1 MRILYQDYILYNTYP
16 GFSGKKKYT
25 TLFSPYC
32 FWGMDLG
39 NQRQRLNIP
48 IPHRLPRS
56 GQWNY
61 IWSGFSCPQEW
72 WNQCNMDILRSKQM
86 LPRKQTV
93 FSSIWLCS
101 CFFFNNYKIWQQK
114 KKTRAFIHIVCQI
127 HILNEPLW
135 SPQWLSLETKK
146 YLEDVRKETN
156 SLMSYKCDNWKIK
169 MY

>member
-101 CFFFNNYKIWQQK
+101 CFFLITTRFDNRRRKQELLSILSVRYTFWMSLFEALSGSVWRQRNIWK
-114 KKTRAFIHIVCQI
+114 MS
-127 HILNEPLW
+127 E
-135 SPQWLSLETKK
+135 
-146 YLEDVRKETN
+146 RKPT
-156 SLMSYKCDNWKIK
+156 L
-169 MY
+169 